1 MPELEMH
8 EGEIT
13 EEKKTSSPE
22 KEGLVSSIFD
32 YLEILVFSV
41 CAVLLIFSLFGR
53 ICRVDGGSMMR
64 TLYDGQTLVT
74 TSLVTPENG
83 DIIVFHQTSDT
94 VPRLNEPLVKRVI
107 ATEGQTVRIDYDRG
121 EVYVDGKLLDESAY
135 ISLLYKNP
143 YTNKYFESGE
153 WDGSGVFETTV
164 PDGCY
169 FVMGDNRNQSLDSR
183 SAEIGCVDARRVL
196 GKVVLRLHPFTLFN

>member
-13 EEKKTSSPE
+13 EEKKTDSPE

-107 ATEGQTVRIDYDRG
+107 ATEGQTVRIDFDRG

-169 FVMGDNRNQSLDSR
+169 FVMGDNRNNSLDSR